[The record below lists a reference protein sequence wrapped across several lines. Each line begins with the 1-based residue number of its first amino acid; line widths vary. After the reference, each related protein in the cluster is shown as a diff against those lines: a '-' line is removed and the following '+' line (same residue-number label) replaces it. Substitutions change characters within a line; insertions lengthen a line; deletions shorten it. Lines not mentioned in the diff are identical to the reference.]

1 MGDVSWNV
9 PTAGFRAATWVPGT
23 AAHSWQAVAS
33 GGTTIGLKG
42 TKMAV
47 KTLSA
52 TAIELFLQPELISD
66 AKKELKQR
74 VGNDFNYKPL
84 LGDRLPPLNY
94 RK

>member
-1 MGDVSWNV
+1 
-9 PTAGFRAATWVPGT
+9 
-23 AAHSWQAVAS
+23 
-33 GGTTIGLKG
+33 
-42 TKMAV
+42 MAV

-66 AKKELKQR
+66 AKKELNQR
-74 VGNDFNYKPL
+74 VGNNFNYEPL